1 MIDIFITYNSESQIE
16 KVKEIKGSSL
26 TFHFINSIKDKRKA
40 RMLKSHWGANADPF
54 ILITDNNTPVKAF
67 YTEAGDSIQSLIQ
80 YMYGKTD

>member
-1 MIDIFITYNSESQIE
+1 MDVFITYSNESQLE
-16 KVKEIKGSSL
+16 KVKEIKDPSL

-40 RMLKSHWGANADPF
+40 RMLKSHWGANSDPF

-80 YMYGKTD
+80 YIYGETD